1 MSIPGTP
8 RRRSGTTVMTLLGRL
23 FLLFV
28 LVPVIE
34 LVILIQLGGVIGVM
48 PTIGLVLLT
57 GAVGAWLARTE
68 GLRVL
73 FKFQNE
79 LASGRLPGQSLF
91 DGICVLVGGAFLL
104 TPGVLTDLA
113 GFALLL
119 PASRR
124 WFQRRI
130 RRSLER
136 GIAQGTVRVVTFG
149 PGAGLGGFGGQGRS
163 GFGGRSANRAD
174 ELSDLDPRH
183 GIEIPADDRE

>member
-1 MSIPGTP
+1 
-8 RRRSGTTVMTLLGRL
+8 MTLLGRL

-34 LVILIQLGGVIGVM
+34 LVILIQLGGIIGVM

-68 GLRVL
+68 GLRVFL
-73 FKFQNE
+73 KFQGE
-79 LASGRLPGQSLF
+79 LASGRLPGQSLL

-124 WFQRRI
+124 WLQRRI

-136 GIAQGTVRVVTFG
+136 GIAEGTVRVVTFG
-149 PGAGLGGFGGQGRS
+149 PGAGLGGFTGS
-163 GFGGRSANRAD
+163 GFGGPSADRS
-174 ELSDLDPRH
+174 EGISDLDPRH